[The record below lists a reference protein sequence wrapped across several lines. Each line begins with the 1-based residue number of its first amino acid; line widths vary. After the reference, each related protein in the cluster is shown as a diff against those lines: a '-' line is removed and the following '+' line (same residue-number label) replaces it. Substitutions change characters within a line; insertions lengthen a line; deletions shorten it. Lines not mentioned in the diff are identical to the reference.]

1 MRILIT
7 GGAGF
12 IGANLCNRLLKEKA
26 DVVCLDNFFSS
37 SKENISEFKDV
48 ANFSLLEHEIIN
60 PFPDDMIGT
69 QFHGIYHLACP
80 ASPPEY
86 QKDHIYTLRV
96 NFEGTKNV
104 LDFAKKQMELFGR
117 APKILFTSTSEVY
130 GDPLESPQKEDY
142 RGNVNPHGLRSCYDE
157 GKRVAESLCMNY
169 WRKYEMP
176 MKIVRI
182 FNTYGPFMDPD
193 DGRAVSNFITRALKG
208 KNLDIY
214 GDGKQTRS
222 FQYIDDLIE
231 GLIAYM
237 NLEEDFPGP
246 INLGNP
252 NEISILELAEKVI
265 EMTGADV
272 EMDFCDLPDDDPMQR
287 CPEIS
292 LAKKKLGWMPGID
305 LETGLKK
312 TIEYFRSIV

>member
-1 MRILIT
+1 
-7 GGAGF
+7 
-12 IGANLCNRLLKEKA
+12 
-26 DVVCLDNFFSS
+26 
-37 SKENISEFKDV
+37 
-48 ANFSLLEHEIIN
+48 
-60 PFPDDMIGT
+60 
-69 QFHGIYHLACP
+69 
-80 ASPPEY
+80 
-86 QKDHIYTLRV
+86 
-96 NFEGTKNV
+96 
-104 LDFAKKQMELFGR
+104 MELFGR